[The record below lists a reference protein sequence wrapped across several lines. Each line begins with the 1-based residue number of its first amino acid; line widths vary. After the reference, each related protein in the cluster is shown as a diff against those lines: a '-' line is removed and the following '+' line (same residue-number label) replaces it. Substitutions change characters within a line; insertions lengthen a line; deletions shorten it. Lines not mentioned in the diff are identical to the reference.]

1 MQLLEVVLHLARV
14 IRQARAPAVVTGMA
28 KSYIEV
34 VQTYLLDLGAFFT
47 CAFHGR
53 GRASGCQSVEVGACV
68 DDKDV
73 HSYSFEIR

>member
-1 MQLLEVVLHLARV
+1 
-14 IRQARAPAVVTGMA
+14 MA